1 MTHAVIITTGRKSR
15 DEQLQFSLN
24 GTEVRVME
32 AEGGKKTWRI
42 FLGDG
47 VNACNA
53 EGKKK
58 GGSKHLCFTQTEQL
72 VAQSPQWGNTTL
84 EHSQRLHPFLFIFL

>member
-1 MTHAVIITTGRKSR
+1 MTHAVIIITGRKSR

-47 VNACNA
+47 VDACNA
-53 EGKKK
+53 EGKKREAANICASPK
-58 GGSKHLCFTQTEQL
+58 QNNWSLRAHSGVTQ
-72 VAQSPQWGNTTL
+72 
-84 EHSQRLHPFLFIFL
+84 H

>member
-58 GGSKHLCFTQTEQL
+58 GRQQTF
-72 VAQSPQWGNTTL
+72 V
-84 EHSQRLHPFLFIFL
+84 LHPNRTTGRSEPTVG